1 MLRLVVEGAVGY
13 YDVGRSALVQLGGF
27 VEFWVVG
34 AGHDV
39 RQLRAGLPELVLL
52 GDLFCVGHDVSL
64 WHLLGFWASSV
75 VDLVAGVRVGVYR
88 GVLLLFLL
96 DDASAGEDV
105 EACLRLGEDLSI
117 LVLFEADVLLFC
129 LLLGWLCLV
138 D

>member
-13 YDVGRSALVQLGGF
+13 YDVGRSALVQLRGF
-27 VEFWVVG
+27 VELWVVG

-52 GDLFCVGHDVSL
+52 GDLFCVSHDVSL
-64 WHLLGFWASSV
+64 WQLLGFWTSSV
-75 VDLVAGVRVGVYR
+75 VDLVAGVRVGVDR

-117 LVLFEADVLLFC
+117 LVFFEADVLLLC
-129 LLLGWLCLV
+129 LLLGWLRLV